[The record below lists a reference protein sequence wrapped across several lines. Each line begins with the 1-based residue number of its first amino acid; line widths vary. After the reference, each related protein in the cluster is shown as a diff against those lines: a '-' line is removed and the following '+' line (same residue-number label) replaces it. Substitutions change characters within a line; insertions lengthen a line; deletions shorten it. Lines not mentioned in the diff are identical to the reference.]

1 MNRGD
6 IYWCDFEPATGAEV
20 KKLRPAIII
29 SNDLNNQFSD
39 VMQVIPITSNT
50 TNVYPCECLIET
62 PHKMAK
68 ALGGQI
74 VTLDKSRVKSF
85 ISKVSL
91 KEMRQLEK
99 VIMLQLGLKKYF

>member
-1 MNRGD
+1 MALKLAHVDGVMLGREAYYNS
-6 IYWCDFEPATGAEV
+6 YV
-20 KKLRPAIII
+20 KSRFAIIAT
-29 SNDLNNQFSD
+29 D